1 MVLHAV
7 RRGAANVAS
16 CVYWLFLGPPIED
29 VGIVVSRFNYFYGAI
44 ETRASLRTYYMKKT
58 FTCIAFALGLAS
70 GQTKAL
76 AQTTTNIVKAGTVV
90 NLQAIQT
97 VKARDVE
104 VGDDVKFRVTNNV
117 VSKGEVVIP
126 AGVIATGIV
135 SEAKKSSLAGTK
147 GKLSIDIKNLL
158 LDDGTIV
165 PLTGIVRVTGKN
177 RTPLAVITGIFLW
190 PCIFI
195 PGTKAV
201 LTEGYDA
208 RATVVAN
215 TEVPSGK

>member
-1 MVLHAV
+1 MV
-7 RRGAANVAS
+7 
-16 CVYWLFLGPPIED
+16 Y
-29 VGIVVSRFNYFYGAI
+29 
-44 ETRASLRTYYMKKT
+44 
-58 FTCIAFALGLAS
+58 
-70 GQTKAL
+70 
-76 AQTTTNIVKAGTVV
+76 
-90 NLQAIQT
+90 LQAIQT

-104 VGDDVKFRVTNNV
+104 IGDDVKFRVANNV
-117 VSKGEVVIP
+117 MSKGEVVIP

-147 GKLSIDIKNLL
+147 GILSIDIKSLL

-165 PLTGIVRVTGKN
+165 PLTGNVRVTGKN

-208 RATVVAN
+208 RATVIAN
-215 TEVPSGK
+215 TEVPSDK

>member
-29 VGIVVSRFNYFYGAI
+29 VGIVVSRFNYLHGAI
-44 ETRASLRTYYMKKT
+44 ETQTPLKTYSMKKT
-58 FTCIAFALGLAS
+58 FTCIAFALGLAC

-76 AQTTTNIVKAGTVV
+76 AQTTTSIVKAGTVV
-90 NLQAIQT
+90 YLQAIQT

-104 VGDDVKFRVTNNV
+104 VGDDVKFRVANNV
-117 VSKGEVVIP
+117 MSKGEVVIP

-147 GKLSIDIKNLL
+147 GKLSIDIKSLL

-165 PLTGIVRVTGKN
+165 PLTGNVRVTGKN

-201 LTEGYDA
+201 LTEGHDA
-208 RATVVAN
+208 RATVIAN
-215 TEVPSGK
+215 TEVPSDK